1 LERVVVLGLEAPIGL
16 VFAATHP
23 DRTAALVM
31 VNPTAR
37 VRWAAD
43 YPEGLPERRSR
54 AYQREDFTAAAY
66 IGHSAP
72 SLASDVRFERWL
84 DRAMRLTC
92 PPGDRRWRL
101 QGTFHTDVRDV
112 LGAIHVPTLIVN
124 RRERP
129 TVEQGR
135 YVARHIDGASSVE
148 VPGADRLSFVG
159 DIDAVLDAVEV
170 FLMGDLA
177 SSPRD
182 RILVTVLFTDVVDST
197 GRAAAMGDR
206 RWREVLAT
214 HDALVHRE
222 LDRHRGRAVKFTGDG
237 VLATFDGPAR
247 AVRCACAIR
256 DAMQAIGVEIRAGL
270 HTGEVEV
277 RGDDIAGIAVH
288 IGQRVESVAGP
299 NEVLV
304 SRTVADLLAGSDF
317 NFQDR
322 GEHDFKGV
330 ADAWRIFK
338 AID

>member
-1 LERVVVLGLEAPIGL
+1 
-16 VFAATHP
+16 
-23 DRTAALVM
+23 
-31 VNPTAR
+31 
-37 VRWAAD
+37 
-43 YPEGLPERRSR
+43 
-54 AYQREDFTAAAY
+54 
-66 IGHSAP
+66 
-72 SLASDVRFERWL
+72 
-84 DRAMRLTC
+84 
-92 PPGDRRWRL
+92 
-101 QGTFHTDVRDV
+101 VRDV

-135 YVARHIDGASSVE
+135 YVARHIDGATSIE

-159 DIDAVLDAVEV
+159 DIDALLDAVEV
-170 FLMGDLA
+170 FLMGDLE

-322 GEHDFKGV
+322 GEHDLKGV
-330 ADAWRIFK
+330 AGAWRIFE